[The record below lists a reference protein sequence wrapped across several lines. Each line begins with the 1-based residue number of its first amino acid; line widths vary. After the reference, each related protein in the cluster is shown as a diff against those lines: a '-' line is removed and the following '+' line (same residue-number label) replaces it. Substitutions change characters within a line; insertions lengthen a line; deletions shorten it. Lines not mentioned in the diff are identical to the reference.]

1 MLRPAVTV
9 FCFLSIAKLT
19 SAAFWESPDWALS
32 SDDEASIGYDSNLF
46 ARRNGGGDGYLEA
59 TPDLLLQRLRS
70 STQIKLDLSVKCT
83 TFLTRTD
90 LNSVDPTLDLSILYP
105 YDEYILP
112 TQQFDLRASRAT
124 VVDGD
129 IGGRLRAQDL
139 DLHWNGNIIA
149 TEKTILQGRAEFHE
163 IDYLTPGFNLNEYG
177 TAGLTLAFVEN
188 ERLELGAGYDYEYSR
203 SEPRV
208 TGEPLT
214 DFSQN
219 LLSIRGR
226 GEFLPKVSGNFYFG
240 VAQTNLHGG
249 ISESDVDAEGA
260 ASVVW
265 QLAEHSKLTLKAER
279 RTYFSPDG
287 NVYIPTTVG
296 PEWTQEFESRFSAT
310 LGVDAQWIENRFP
323 TGSRND
329 QAYGG
334 YFSINNTLK
343 KRYIVALA
351 AAYTNQTSTG
361 FIYNYS
367 RATVSFSFT
376 YNF

>member
-1 MLRPAVTV
+1 MTV
-9 FCFLSIAKLT
+9 LCLFSAAKL
-19 SAAFWESPDWALS
+19 SPGAFWENADWALS
-32 SDDEASIGYDSNLF
+32 SDDEASVGYDSNLF
-46 ARRNGGGDGYLEA
+46 ARRDGAGDGYLEL

-70 STQIKLDLSVKCT
+70 ATQVKLDLSVKCT
-83 TFLTRTD
+83 NFFTRSD

-112 TQQFDLRASRAT
+112 TQQFDFRASRST

-149 TEKTILQGRAEFHE
+149 SEKTILQGRAEFHE

-203 SEPRV
+203 SEPRLA
-208 TGEPLT
+208 GEPLT

-219 LLSIRGR
+219 LLSFRGR
-226 GEFLPKVSGNFYFG
+226 GEFLPKVSGTFYLG
-240 VAQTNLHGG
+240 VAQTDVHGG
-249 ISESDVDAEGA
+249 IAESDVDVEGES
-260 ASVVW
+260 SVVW
-265 QLAEHSKLTLKAER
+265 QLAEHSKLTLKVDR
-279 RTYFSPDG
+279 RTYFSADG
-287 NVYIPTTVG
+287 NVYIPTIVG
-296 PEWTQEFESRFSAT
+296 PEWTQEFASRFSAT
-310 LGVDAQWIENRFP
+310 VGVDAQWIENRFP
-323 TGSRND
+323 NGTRND
-329 QAYGG
+329 RAYGG
-334 YFSINNTLK
+334 YFSISNTLK
-343 KRYIVALA
+343 KRYVVALA
-351 AAYTNQTSTG
+351 AAYTNQTSSG

-367 RATVSFSFT
+367 RATASFSFT